1 MKTARSG
8 VVFDFGGVLI
18 DWNPRH
24 LYRKL
29 IPDETE
35 RERFLAE
42 VCSPAWN
49 LEQDRGRLWQDAITE
64 LVRQHPDKA
73 ELIAAYRGRWLEMLG
88 GPIEGTV
95 AILAELR
102 ARQVPLYG
110 LTNWS
115 AETYPLAL
123 ELYDFLGWFEA
134 VVVSGRERL
143 VKPDPAIFRLLC
155 ERHGLAPEALVFIDD
170 NPRNA
175 AAATA
180 MGMRGNAFHRPR
192 GTARRPDPAGPA
204 GELRTWDRN
213 SIRLHP
219 MPACR
224 GRSMSS

>member
-1 MKTARSG
+1 MKAARSG
-8 VVFDFGGVLI
+8 VVFDLGGVLI

-24 LYRKL
+24 LYRKML
-29 IPDETE
+29 PDEAAV
-35 RERFLAE
+35 ERFLAE

-49 LEQDRGRLWQDAITE
+49 LEQDRGRSWEEAIARLTRE
-64 LVRQHPDKA
+64 HPDKA

-88 GPIEGTV
+88 GPIDGTV

-102 ARQVPLYG
+102 AREVPLFA

-155 ERHGLAPEALVFIDD
+155 ERHELSPEALVFIDD
-170 NPRNA
+170 NPKNA
-175 AAATA
+175 AAAA
-180 MGMRGNAFHRPR
+180 ALGMEGIHFTSP
-192 GTARRPDPAGPA
+192 
-204 GELRTWDRN
+204 EVLRTDLT
-213 SIRLHP
+213 RL
-219 MPACR
+219 
-224 GRSMSS
+224 GLLEN